1 MEAGPGYACLAMTK
15 RQEAMGRSRKPIQ
28 EKLRE
33 GVARLRARAAE
44 DRRRFHLAMDS
55 SADMIALVDRATMKF
70 VDVNS
75 TMCRLLG
82 YTREELLAKH
92 IEEFLPVSRG
102 ELEAA
107 YDRQIAD
114 PAVPGGMHSYY
125 LCKDGSHLPF
135 ESKRQVL
142 RSGDKWLISVVSRD
156 IRERIQAESALRESE
171 ARFRSLTELSSD
183 FYWETDA
190 SHRVSNAIH
199 GSKHNPVTA
208 PGSQFGKTR
217 WDIPS
222 LSPDAAGWA
231 AHRAVL
237 DAHLP
242 FRGFEF
248 SRLDTTGAIRTL
260 SISGE
265 PMFDDSGAF
274 KGYRGIGQDIT
285 ARKRTEE
292 ELRASRRL
300 LEIVIDAIPMSIFAK
315 DTNSNYVMVNKYAA
329 EFFETSKQAMVM
341 RHTSRLPTHEA
352 TRTQSLEDDQW
363 VYQNR
368 RTLTHETF
376 IQRPDGTPVPF
387 HSSKIPLFD
396 DGGALIGLLGI
407 NRDVSEERRAQEAL
421 RESEQRFRAVFERSK
436 AGIATWG
443 LDGLFLTVNSAFCE
457 FVGYAADE
465 LVGKMSAGNLRQ
477 PGEDE
482 GLNLTGRMRRGELSH
497 ITRDR
502 RYRRRDAS
510 TVWGRTTIA
519 AVTGNDR
526 VPQYFIAVVIDITE
540 ARESRERIERFNVE
554 LEERVEE
561 RTAELR
567 DVIKELDAFTYS
579 VSHDLRAP
587 VGAVS
592 GFAHLLRTSESL
604 HLSDDGKHLL
614 SVIEQNA
621 ERMVNLIE
629 GLLRFARLGRAK
641 IQRLPLSMDAL
652 ARDALREL
660 ADATRAEV
668 QIGNLPECEGDPVLL
683 QQVWANII
691 GNALKY
697 SKTRNPPRIEVG
709 WDQGKQAYFVRDNGV
724 GFDMQYADKLFGA
737 FERLH
742 AEAEFEGSG
751 IGLAIV
757 HRIIERHG
765 GTIWAE
771 AAVDRGATFWFTVPA
786 APPNVPPR

>member
-1 MEAGPGYACLAMTK
+1 
-15 RQEAMGRSRKPIQ
+15 MGIPRKPI
-28 EKLRE
+28 
-33 GVARLRARAAE
+33 RAQPAE
-44 DRRRFHLAMDS
+44 SEAHFRVLADGELRRFRLALDN
-55 SADMIALVDRATMKF
+55 SADMIGLIDRATMKF
-70 VDVNS
+70 IDVNG

-82 YTREELLAKH
+82 YTRRQLLAMRL
-92 IEEFLPVSRG
+92 EDLLPVSRAD
-102 ELEAA
+102 LEAA

-114 PAVPGGMHSYY
+114 PSVPGGLNSHY
-125 LCKDGSHLPF
+125 LCKDGSRLPF

-142 RSGDKWLISVVSRD
+142 RSGDRWLISIVSRD
-156 IRERIQAESALRESE
+156 IRERIQTESALRESE
-171 ARFRSLTELSSD
+171 ERFRSLTELSSD
-183 FYWETDA
+183 FYWETDTG
-190 SHRVSNAIH
+190 HRVIEAIH
-199 GSKHNPVTA
+199 GSNYHPVTA
-208 PGSQFGKTR
+208 PGVQAGKAR
-217 WDIPS
+217 WEIPC

-231 AHRAVL
+231 VHRAVL
-237 DAHLP
+237 DAHRP

-248 SRLDTTGAIRTL
+248 SRLDMTGAIRTL

-265 PMFDDSGAF
+265 PMFDDGGAF

-315 DTNSNYVMVNKYAA
+315 DTNSRYVMVNKYAA
-329 EFFETSKQAMVM
+329 EFFESTKQALLN

-352 TRTQSLEDDQW
+352 TRKQSIEDDQW
-363 VYQNR
+363 VYKNR
-368 RTLTHETF
+368 RTFTHETL

-387 HSSKIPLFD
+387 HSSKIPLFND
-396 DGGALIGLLGI
+396 ADELIGLLGI
-407 NRDVSEERRAQEAL
+407 NRDISEDRRAQEAL
-421 RESEQRFRAVFERSK
+421 RESEQRFRAVFERSR

-443 LDGLFLTVNSAFCE
+443 LDGRFLTVNGAFCD

-465 LVGKMSAGNLRQ
+465 LVGRMSAGDLRQ
-477 PGEDE
+477 PEDDE
-482 GLNLTGRMRRGELSH
+482 GLELTGRMQRGEIAH
-497 ITRDR
+497 VTRDR

-519 AVTGNDR
+519 SVAGMDGT
-526 VPQYFIAVVIDITE
+526 PQYFVAVVIDITE
-540 ARESRERIERFNVE
+540 ARESRERIERFNIE

-592 GFAHLLRTSESL
+592 GFAHLLRTSESP
-604 HLSDDGKHLL
+604 HLTEDGKHLL
-614 SVIEQNA
+614 GVIERNA
-621 ERMVNLIE
+621 ERMVSLID
-629 GLLRFARLGRAK
+629 GLLRFSRLGRAT
-641 IQRLPLSMDAL
+641 IRRSPVSMDAL

-660 ADATRAEV
+660 PGAKRADVRV
-668 QIGNLPECEGDPVLL
+668 GDLPQCEGDPVLL
-683 QQVWANII
+683 QQVWTNVI

-697 SKTRNPPRIEVG
+697 SKNRDQPRIEIA
-709 WDQGKQAYFVRDNGV
+709 WDGGKQAYLVRDNGV
-724 GFDMQYADKLFGA
+724 GFDMQYAGKLFGA

-742 AEAEFEGSG
+742 GEEEFEGNG

-757 HRIIERHG
+757 QRIIERHG

-771 AAVDRGATFWFTVPA
+771 ATVDRGAAFWFTVPGN
-786 APPNVPPR
+786 PPGALPR